1 MPFLIRASDT
11 EEYVKM
17 LRLGSL
23 KEEMGPTVRELKVT
37 LYLLRQSPLALA
49 GITVTIFTAFVAL
62 FANNLA
68 PYNPLAINLAER
80 LQPPSATYLFGTDQ
94 LGRDVLSRV
103 IAGYRISAVMGVE
116 IVILGGVSGSFLG
129 LIAGYLGGKVDEI
142 IMRVTDMFLAFPS
155 LVLAMAI
162 SAALGPSL
170 EHTFIAVAAV
180 WWPAYARL
188 VRGSVLSVKENEYV
202 EAAKAVGESE
212 WRIMF
217 IEVLPNVSSSI
228 IIQATLDLG
237 KAILTAAGLSFI
249 GFGAQP
255 PIPEWGAMISSGRDF
270 IAHQWWVATFPG
282 LAILLT
288 VIGFNLLGDGLRDAL
303 DPRMRLRN

>member
-1 MPFLIRASDT
+1 M
-11 EEYVKM
+11 
-17 LRLGSL
+17 
-23 KEEMGPTVRELKVT
+23 
-37 LYLLRQSPLALA
+37 
-49 GITVTIFTAFVAL
+49 
-62 FANNLA
+62 
-68 PYNPLAINLAER
+68 
-80 LQPPSATYLFGTDQ
+80 
-94 LGRDVLSRV
+94 LSRV
-103 IAGYRISAVMGVE
+103 IAGYSISAVMGVE
-116 IVILGGVSGSFLG
+116 IVILGGVSGAFLG
-129 LIAGYLGGKVDEI
+129 LLAGYLGGKVDEI

>member
-1 MPFLIRASDT
+1 
-11 EEYVKM
+11 M

-23 KEEMGPTVRELKVT
+23 KEEMGPTVREFKVT

-49 GITVTIFTAFVAL
+49 GIAVTIFTAFLAL

-68 PYNPLAINLAER
+68 PYNPLAINLAQR
-80 LQPPSATYLFGTDQ
+80 LQPPSTMYLFGTDQ
-94 LGRDVLSRV
+94 LGRDILSRV

-116 IVILGGVSGSFLG
+116 IVILGGVSGAFLG
-129 LIAGYLGGKVDEI
+129 LLAGYLGGKVDEI

-180 WWPAYARL
+180 WWPSYARL
-188 VRGSVLSVKENEYV
+188 VRGSVLSVKQNEYV

-217 IEVLPNVSSSI
+217 VEVLPNVSSSI
-228 IIQATLDLG
+228 IVQATLDLG
-237 KAILTAAGLSFI
+237 KAILTASSLSFI